1 MTTPQDPEHE
11 EAVEV
16 ETSELVRPYVIIN
29 GRGFDDGN
37 RFDLVT
43 LVTAASDSEH
53 HRVQLDPEMR
63 DVVELCD
70 GGYLSVAEIAGHLGL
85 PIGIVKVL
93 LVDLADRGFVITR
106 APIPPAQLADIQVL
120 QEVLD
125 GLQARFG

>member
-1 MTTPQDPEHE
+1 MTAPQDPERE
-11 EAVEV
+11 EDVEV

-29 GRGFDDGN
+29 GRGFADGD

-43 LVTAASDSEH
+43 LVTASSESEH
-53 HRVQLDPEMR
+53 RRVQLDPEMR
-63 DVVELCD
+63 GVVDLCA

-93 LVDLADRGFVITR
+93 LVDLSERGFVVTR